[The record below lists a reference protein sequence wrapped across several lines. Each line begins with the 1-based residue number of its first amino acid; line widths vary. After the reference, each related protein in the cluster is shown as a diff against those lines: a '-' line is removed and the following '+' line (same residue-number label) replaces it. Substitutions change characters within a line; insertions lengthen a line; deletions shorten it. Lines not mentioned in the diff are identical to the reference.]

1 MALGTYKIPR
11 PFKDEDKWFGLTKK
25 QWLFIGIGVGIA
37 CLAFK
42 IFTVIHMEILAYI
55 VAVIAI
61 GVCFIIGTFKMPDD
75 KYIIGGGTK
84 LDVLAKRL
92 LVKSLKKY
100 KVLYIK
106 NYGGDK

>member
-11 PFKDEDKWFGLTKK
+11 PIQDEDKWLKLTKK
-25 QWLFIGIGVGIA
+25 QWLYTGIGIVIA
-37 CLAFK
+37 YAAFQV
-42 IFTVIHMEILAYI
+42 FCAMHMDLLAY
-55 VAVIAI
+55 VIALISI
-61 GVCFIIGTFKMPDD
+61 GFFFTIGTFKMPED

-92 LVKSLKKY
+92 IVKQFKKY

-106 NYGGDK
+106 NYGGQK